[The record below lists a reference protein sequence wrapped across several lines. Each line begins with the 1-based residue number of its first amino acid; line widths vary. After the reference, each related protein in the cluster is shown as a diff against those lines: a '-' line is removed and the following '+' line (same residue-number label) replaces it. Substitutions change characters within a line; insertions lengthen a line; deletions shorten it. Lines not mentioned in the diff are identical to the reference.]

1 MQEFIETPF
10 FMFNSRFDEWQLLNE
25 LQTGTSRQ
33 HMADEPAV
41 QNAVIGYGATFLDE
55 VAPVGGVGS
64 KNGGF
69 ITTCICHSCPWN
81 ILALENKTSFEHFA
95 DWFYGKT
102 SGAGAKHV
110 DIRMP
115 NGDGTPAEPR
125 TFAATSSR
133 TRRPH
138 SKFCMT
144 VVDMIQFRRGTS

>member
-115 NGDGTPAEPR
+115 NGDGTQRSPVRSLRRLPEPDGR
-125 TFAATSSR
+125 IASS
-133 TRRPH
+133 
-138 SKFCMT
+138 
-144 VVDMIQFRRGTS
+144 V